1 MRDVIVELMV
11 SPLSITITK
20 GHIENIKCGDV
31 HVKYIKRDGMSIT
44 QYANYDEMDETTRN
58 ECFNF
63 IRYTA
68 NEIHQNGELK
78 VFSI

>member
-1 MRDVIVELMV
+1 MKNTIVELMV
-11 SPLSITITK
+11 SPRSIIITR

-31 HVKYIKRDGMSIT
+31 YVNYIKRDTTSIT
-44 QYANYDEMDETTRN
+44 EYSNYNEMDETTRN

-68 NEIHQNGELK
+68 NEVHQNGELK

>member
-1 MRDVIVELMV
+1 MKKAIVELMV
-11 SPLSITITK
+11 SPLSITITR
-20 GHIENIKCGDV
+20 GHIEKVRCGDV
-31 HVKYIKRDGMSIT
+31 FIDVIRRDGISIT
-44 QYANYDEMDETTRN
+44 QYANYEEMDETTRN

-68 NEIHQNGELK
+68 NEVHQNGELK

>member
-1 MRDVIVELMV
+1 MKKAIVELMV
-11 SPLSITITK
+11 SPLSITITR
-20 GHIENIKCGDV
+20 GYIERVYYDNQFIDV
-31 HVKYIKRDGMSIT
+31 IRRDGMSIT
-44 QYANYDEMDETTRN
+44 QYANYEEMDETTRN

-68 NEIHQNGELK
+68 NEVHQNGELK